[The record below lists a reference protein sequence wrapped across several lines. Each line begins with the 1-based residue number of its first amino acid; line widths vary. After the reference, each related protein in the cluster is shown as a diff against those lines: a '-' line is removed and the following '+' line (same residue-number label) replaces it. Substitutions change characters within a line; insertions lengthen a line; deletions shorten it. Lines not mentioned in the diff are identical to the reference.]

1 MFISFYNYL
10 SNMIVLKKPYVLEF
24 LLLLILFA
32 VIVCIIYVM
41 CSSNKKNFKEGSNK
55 SLKPYMTNNEIILL
69 EKYYRNSKN
78 YFEFGSG
85 GSTVYA
91 IKNNI
96 ENIESVETDN
106 DWVNRIK
113 KDPLVSNKLK
123 EKKLKIHMF
132 PLNFEWTKAVSWKP
146 NYKKY
151 LKTCDKSN
159 WNNYSKI
166 IRKCD
171 LKLDLVL
178 VDGRFRVASCLETI
192 KKVDNNCF
200 ILIHDYRQQKSA
212 TSIRGYEFVEKYL
225 DIIEFKD
232 NLYVFK
238 KKQNINFMELEM
250 DLEKY
255 NTIPN

>member
-10 SNMIVLKKPYVLEF
+10 SNMIVLKKSYVLDF

-32 VIVCIIYVM
+32 VIVCIIYAM
-41 CSSNKKNFKEGSNK
+41 RSSNKKKIHVMG
-55 SLKPYMTNNEIILL
+55 PYMTKDEIILL

-85 GSTVYA
+85 GSTVCA

-151 LKTCDKSN
+151 LKTCDKHN
-159 WNNYSKI
+159 WHNYSKL

>member
-10 SNMIVLKKPYVLEF
+10 SNMIVLKKSYVLDF

-32 VIVCIIYVM
+32 VIVCIIYAM
-41 CSSNKKNFKEGSNK
+41 RSSNKKNFKEGSNK

-113 KDPLVSNKLK
+113 KDPVVSNKLK
-123 EKKLKIHMF
+123 EKKIKD
-132 PLNFEWTKAVSWKP
+132 TYVS
-146 NYKKY
+146 
-151 LKTCDKSN
+151 
-159 WNNYSKI
+159 
-166 IRKCD
+166 
-171 LKLDLVL
+171 
-178 VDGRFRVASCLETI
+178 
-192 KKVDNNCF
+192 
-200 ILIHDYRQQKSA
+200 
-212 TSIRGYEFVEKYL
+212 
-225 DIIEFKD
+225 FK
-232 NLYVFK
+232 F
-238 KKQNINFMELEM
+238 
-250 DLEKY
+250 
-255 NTIPN
+255 